1 MSLKVD
7 DDSSEK
13 MGDGMRIRERERGSQ
28 ISRDLRCLCNEY
40 DEGREGGRRDGAEEG
55 IIKRSGD
62 GTYCPGYYAIL
73 FLSTTVILRASGA
86 RVGML
91 V

>member
-7 DDSSEK
+7 DYSGEK
-13 MGDGMRIRERERGSQ
+13 MGDGMRIRGRQSQ
-28 ISRDLRCLCNEY
+28 ISRDLPCLCNEY
-40 DEGREGGRRDGAEEG
+40 DETEGRRDGGG

-62 GTYCPGYYAIL
+62 GTYCRGYYAIL
-73 FLSTTVILRASGA
+73 FLPTAILRVSGA

-91 V
+91 I